1 MLTALDVEF
10 TAVRTHLRDERIRT
24 HPEGTDFYVGT
35 LPDGRGKIALV
46 QVGQGNTGAAVLT
59 ERAISFLRPK
69 LVMFVGI
76 AGRLMDDLG
85 LGDVVVPPRI
95 YLLLRG
101 YADDE
106 GFHCRPEV
114 WHISHAL
121 EQLAQ
126 RVHREG
132 KWQAGITGPPARRP
146 GVFFRPVVAGDV
158 VLNGSD
164 DLVHGYIRQHYN
176 DAAAIEM
183 ESAGMAHAAALNQ
196 SLPAMAVR
204 SISDTASGDKDATDR
219 EGWQA
224 RAAQSAA
231 AFAVAFLAEFFRP
244 PPVSLDELAA
254 VEDDVQER
262 RELARAK
269 ISDPALPD
277 WVAKAPELRDRKPVL
292 DSEID
297 ALQREIAAARTTAAR
312 QRTVVQDLLDRRTEM
327 RGRLAITRATVNRLG
342 LAECEH
348 GEVLYQRAHDLLW
361 SATLRP
367 AHRVRGGHRLPGLD
381 AGQAERTGAMTRC
394 VRCPGSY
401 ESDGYCGECGHPAP
415 EPASVSSE
423 SVAGPTDPPLST
435 AAHLAQDS
443 QRGSG
448 LTEVP
453 PIKPRDPSG
462 AVLGHPQVPP
472 RRRRCRVCD
481 EPVGQATADRPGRD
495 QGFCPKDGTPF

>member
-1 MLTALDVEF
+1 MTTADPVPVAVVLTALDVEF

-361 SATLRP
+361 SQPCDLRI
-367 AHRVRGGHRLPGLD
+367 AFEAVTAYQDWMRDKRK
-381 AGQAERTGAMTRC
+381 GQER
-394 VRCPGSY
+394 
-401 ESDGYCGECGHPAP
+401 
-415 EPASVSSE
+415 
-423 SVAGPTDPPLST
+423 
-435 AAHLAQDS
+435 
-443 QRGSG
+443 
-448 LTEVP
+448 
-453 PIKPRDPSG
+453 
-462 AVLGHPQVPP
+462 
-472 RRRRCRVCD
+472 
-481 EPVGQATADRPGRD
+481 
-495 QGFCPKDGTPF
+495 